1 MVGGNLYKF
10 LCLCF
15 GLGPA
20 PRIFTNLLKIYIAL
34 LRRLNKWQVLHA
46 EGTQYGHSN
55 QCLYEK
61 LEGIL
66 QEGINWRKM
75 DDRRS
80 KESHQYI
87 RTNGSQACSFDFN
100 KRKEQY
106 LHSYPDRLWRYPQQ
120 TIARH

>member
-34 LRRLNKWQVLHA
+34 LRRLNKCQVLHA
-46 EGTQYGHSN
+46 EGAQYGHSN

-100 KRKEQY
+100 KRKEQ
-106 LHSYPDRLWRYPQQ
+106 
-120 TIARH
+120 